1 MTEPLKPSHWVISFD
16 GPDGVG
22 KSTIIKAVAQYF
34 SQKEDRLYAIYSP
47 SYTDSG
53 KEVKRLLKLL
63 YDTTPEGGLALC
75 RGSAKRLGISEP
87 VDKVSSYLNLLHK
100 RSLIEV
106 TQQIKRVLSVL
117 DLPHLI
123 LIDRWIPSYLVFQCH
138 APAMMKNEPPYPL
151 PPELQALD
159 NDEVVNLR
167 LVLTADDEVID
178 ERMRLRD
185 DPDFYDEQLFQHH
198 VRKAFNELTNV
209 TSINVGSPD
218 QEENIERVIKT
229 INAIMTPLNS

>member
-1 MTEPLKPSHWVISFD
+1 MTEQLKPVHWVISID

-34 SQKEDRLYAIYSP
+34 NQKENRRYAIYSP
-47 SYTDSG
+47 SYTTSG

-75 RGSAKRLGISEP
+75 RGSAKRLGITTL
-87 VDKVSSYLNLLHK
+87 VDKVSSYLNLLHEH
-100 RSLIEV
+100 SLIEV
-106 TQQIKRVLSVL
+106 TKQIKEVLPTL
-117 DLPHLI
+117 KLPHLI
-123 LIDRWIPSYLVFQCH
+123 LIDRWLPSYIVFQCH

-151 PPELQALD
+151 PPELQTLD
-159 NDEVVNLR
+159 NDEIVNLR
-167 LVLTADDEVID
+167 LVLTADDEVIG

-185 DPDFYDEQLFQHH
+185 DPDFYDEQVFQHH
-198 VRKAFNELTNV
+198 VRQAFNELANV
-209 TSINVGSPD
+209 TNINVGSPV

-229 INAIMTPLNS
+229 IDAIMTPINN